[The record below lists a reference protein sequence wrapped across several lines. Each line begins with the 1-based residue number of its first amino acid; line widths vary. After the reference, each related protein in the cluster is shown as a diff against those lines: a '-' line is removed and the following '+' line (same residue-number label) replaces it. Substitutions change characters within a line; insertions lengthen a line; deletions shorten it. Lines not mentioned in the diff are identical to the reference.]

1 LHRQSYD
8 TGGVTGAQATFFAS
22 KSSNRSRN
30 SRSLPIETADNKI
43 NGPVLALDVGQ
54 KRIGMAVSD
63 SLLISITRLAA
74 LRRTSWKQ
82 LLRDVADLAQRF
94 DAQTVVI
101 GFPLGL
107 AGDRGPAAEQVAEV
121 ARKFAKSLNIPV
133 YLQDERLSTVA
144 ASERLRSQG
153 LAKEELA
160 ARIDSESAAII
171 LEDFLGEQ
179 QDRVL
184 VKAD

>member
-1 LHRQSYD
+1 
-8 TGGVTGAQATFFAS
+8 
-22 KSSNRSRN
+22 
-30 SRSLPIETADNKI
+30 
-43 NGPVLALDVGQ
+43 
-54 KRIGMAVSD
+54 MAVSD